1 MERKWWKEGIIYQ
14 IYPQSFFDSNGDGI
28 GDLQGIISKL
38 DYVKSLGVDIIWLNP
53 IYDSPLDDNGYDIR
67 DYRKLNPIY
76 GTMEDFEEL
85 LENVHYRGMRLI
97 MDLVVNHSSD
107 EHEWFVNSRK
117 SKDNPYR
124 DYYFWRPG
132 KDGGEPNNWI
142 SVFSGSAW
150 EYDAHTDEYYLHL
163 FTKKQPDL
171 NWENPQVRNEIYN
184 LVNWWLDKGIDG
196 FRLDVISMISKE
208 THFPDADTEHFEEM
222 MTWYY
227 CNGPRVHEFI
237 HEMHERTFKHYN
249 IMTVGEGPGI
259 TKDIGNLYT
268 GKDRGELDMIFPLD
282 LMFADWG
289 PGGKYDF
296 GTLDL
301 RRVKQYFSEWAEEL
315 GDNGWMSIFL
325 DNHDFARMVS
335 RFGDDGEFREAS
347 AKCLLTMILTLRGTP
362 SIHYGSEN
370 IRRLRTGD
378 IIPIAINLVPIKG
391 SIYIN
396 LTDIPRNIDSVFVA
410 FITTD
415 TTYVVKSKRSGIV
428 FLSIDNVPDQTEGSL
443 IIDGISLDCSASIS
457 DTIDFTFS
465 STTNQNIDAQFFAPS
480 ATFTLSIAI
489 PSPSTTV
496 ISGNASTYQY
506 PESGPLAIVEM
517 LVYGENESDYISIEN
532 TSDSSFYTDT
542 LILTIS
548 GPSGK
553 EELII
558 EDVSIAPH
566 AHFTI
571 GGENATASDITTS
584 LSLPTTS
591 RTIEI
596 HTSDNAILDRLSYT
610 MGDQDWPSASKN
622 IPIRCT
628 QEDDPVN
635 ANNFGENWILV
646 E

>member
-14 IYPQSFFDSNGDGI
+14 IYPQSFYDSNGDGI
-28 GDLQGIISKL
+28 GDIQGIISKL

-76 GTMEDFEEL
+76 GSMEDFEEL

-132 KDGGEPNNWI
+132 KNGGPPNNWI

-150 EYDAHTDEYYLHL
+150 EFDELTDEYYLHL

-171 NWENPQVRNEIYN
+171 NWENPRVRNEIYN

-208 THFPDADTEHFEEM
+208 THFPDAETEHFEEM

-335 RFGDDGEFREAS
+335 RFGDDGMYREAS
-347 AKCLLTMILTLRGTP
+347 AKCLLTMIMTLRGTP
-362 SIHYGSEN
+362 SIHYGSEIGMTN
-370 IRRLRTGD
+370 VAFDSIEEYKDVEALNFYREAVSGGMPPEEALRRVQVAGRDNVRTPMQWNQAPNAGFSEGT
-378 IIPIAINLVPIKG
+378 PWLKVNPNFTEINVESAEENVSSILHFFRQLVSFRKD
-391 SIYIN
+391 N
-396 LTDIPRNIDSVFVA
+396 LTLIYGSFEDLSPERDDIFHYQRKGEDRTLVILLNFTSVSLREVPLPEPYQILLTNYGTAHNVA
-410 FITTD
+410 EL
-415 TTYVVKSKRSGIV
+415 R
-428 FLSIDNVPDQTEGSL
+428 PWEA
-443 IIDGISLDCSASIS
+443 IIYE
-457 DTIDFTFS
+457 
-465 STTNQNIDAQFFAPS
+465 
-480 ATFTLSIAI
+480 
-489 PSPSTTV
+489 V
-496 ISGNASTYQY
+496 
-506 PESGPLAIVEM
+506 
-517 LVYGENESDYISIEN
+517 
-532 TSDSSFYTDT
+532 
-542 LILTIS
+542 
-548 GPSGK
+548 
-553 EELII
+553 
-558 EDVSIAPH
+558 
-566 AHFTI
+566 
-571 GGENATASDITTS
+571 
-584 LSLPTTS
+584 
-591 RTIEI
+591 
-596 HTSDNAILDRLSYT
+596 
-610 MGDQDWPSASKN
+610 
-622 IPIRCT
+622 
-628 QEDDPVN
+628 
-635 ANNFGENWILV
+635 
-646 E
+646 